1 MVRMGRYGD
10 TRVPTRVL
18 FDAHDPDSPG
28 PPADAIDIQFRA
40 PLTVSLLLQR
50 YLDGPSLDGG
60 PGFEAV
66 MRFLGN
72 PWSEAVAAIVDKLQ
86 FVAGYVA
93 EDSLSWPARLEI
105 TAVGH
110 LYNNNDGTAIR
121 LHDHLWVGHTAV
133 ALHDG
138 VRRPI
143 DLDGMKL
150 SLANVVWPTYRRTL
164 RAATEHDLGAT
175 WRSPRPGAGATITD
189 PPVHVGLTGREDL
202 GICTQPWGPRE
213 IWEQP
218 TPAKLAF
225 WAEQEREAAVALA
238 QGRYSWVPPDQP
250 RPLTYLDEPDGW

>member
-1 MVRMGRYGD
+1 MGRYGD

-18 FDAHDPDSPG
+18 FDAHDPNSPG

-50 YLDGPSLDGG
+50 SLDSPSLADGPGL
-60 PGFEAV
+60 EAV
-66 MRFLGN
+66 LRFLGAGCG
-72 PWSEAVAAIVDKLQ
+72 EVVAAIVDKLQ

-105 TAVGH
+105 TTDTH
-110 LYNNNDGTAIR
+110 LHNNADETDIR
-121 LHDHLWVGHTAV
+121 LHDHVWVGRTAV
-133 ALHDG
+133 GLHDG

-143 DLDGMKL
+143 ALDGMKL
-150 SLANVVWPTYRRTL
+150 SLANVVWSTYL
-164 RAATEHDLGAT
+164 RALQRVTTRDLGVS
-175 WRSPRPGAGATITD
+175 WRFPRPGAGAEITD

-202 GICTQPWGPRE
+202 GICTHPWGGRE

-218 TPAKLAF
+218 SPAKLAF
-225 WAEQEREAAVALA
+225 WAEQERYGARNVAL
-238 QGRYSWVPPDQP
+238 GRSSWVPPDQP